1 MPHQRSRSEE
11 REKKQRQRRWWSEDK
26 KEENKAKDR
35 TRKRE
40 KISRAEVERIFK
52 QGADVK
58 KVVAEPKFGR
68 DRNVRK
74 EELDSKELSEY
85 EIIRHNN
92 INERLEGMVG
102 SGLWSKEE
110 VAVLKKRYLL

>member
-11 REKKQRQRRWWSEDK
+11 REKKERQRSRWSEDK
-26 KEENKAKDR
+26 KEEVQAKDMI
-35 TRKRE
+35 RKTE
-40 KISRAEVERIFK
+40 KRIHAEEERMQNVDGK
-52 QGADVK
+52 E
-58 KVVAEPKFGR
+58 VAEPNLGR
-68 DRNVRK
+68 DKNVRK
-74 EELDSKELSEY
+74 EELESKELSEY

-110 VAVLKKRYLL
+110 VALLKKRYLL

>member
-52 QGADVK
+52 QGADGK
-58 KVVAEPKFGR
+58 KVVAEPNFGR
-68 DRNVRK
+68 DQNV
-74 EELDSKELSEY
+74 
-85 EIIRHNN
+85 
-92 INERLEGMVG
+92 
-102 SGLWSKEE
+102 
-110 VAVLKKRYLL
+110 KKRRVGFKRTIRI

>member
-11 REKKQRQRRWWSEDK
+11 REKKQRQRSRWSEDK
-26 KEENKAKDR
+26 KNEIKAKDSI
-35 TRKRE
+35 RKRE
-40 KISRAEVERIFK
+40 KISLAEIERIFK
-52 QGADVK
+52 KGADGK
-58 KVVAEPKFGR
+58 KVAEPNFGE
-68 DRNVRK
+68 DKNVRK
-74 EELDSKELSEY
+74 EELESKELAEY

-110 VAVLKKRYLL
+110 VALLKKRYM